1 MNIVD
6 YVILG
11 IVGISILFGLYRGF
25 ISSVLNTGGCLLS
38 FGLSFYFTPKLASVV
53 QGNVS
58 LQETLSHYTDI
69 SSRLGD
75 LDLALTNVRDLG
87 LEKITEIIS
96 RVDLPQP
103 LAALLESNL
112 VNQVYAGEA
121 SVQTV
126 QDYLSQT
133 ILTACINILCFLV
146 CFLVCYLVIALV
158 VNLLKAIFRFP
169 VLKQLDGLAGGAFG
183 LLRGALLCY
192 VLIALVPLVQT
203 MVPID
208 MVTDLVAESTFAPFF
223 NNGNLIL
230 AIINGKL

>member
-11 IVGISILFGLYRGF
+11 IVGISIIFGLYRGF

-38 FGLSFYFTPKLASVV
+38 FGLSFYFTPKLAGIV

-75 LDLALTNVRDLG
+75 LDLALTNVRELG
-87 LEKITEIIS
+87 LDKISEIIS
-96 RVDLPQP
+96 RVNLPEP
-103 LAALLESNL
+103 LAQLLESNL
-112 VNQVYAGEA
+112 ANQVYAGQA

-133 ILTACINILCFLV
+133 ILSACISIICFIV
-146 CFLVCYLVIALV
+146 CFAVIYLVIAIV
-158 VNLLKAIFRFP
+158 VNLLKAVFRFP
-169 VLKQLDGLAGGAFG
+169 ILKQLDGLAGGAFG
-183 LLRGALLCY
+183 LLRGALICY
-192 VLIALVPLVQT
+192 VVMAVVPMVET

-208 MVTDLVAESTFAPFF
+208 MVTELIDESMLAPVF
-223 NNGNLIL
+223 NNGNMIL